1 MTGSA
6 KVWRWAA
13 LASSAVLS
21 AIVFWGPDPDRTL
34 RSALA
39 IHDFGHVVAFGLV
52 SALFAFALSVQ
63 TLPTSLR
70 RVRATSLSA
79 VAATLVGIAVE
90 FAQAASGGNGDPW
103 DMVRNGGGALSAA
116 LLIIALDRVLTA
128 RVSALLGSVAA
139 IIFIAFSLPI
149 LAALQDEAR
158 AREQFP
164 VLASFERTSELSRFN
179 LDQRTRPRIVSIV
192 DAKGHATSGLQVNL
206 PSGKYPGVALRY
218 FPRDWSDRR
227 ALQLLVLNPDP
238 SAVNIRVSIYDAAY
252 QDALDLDDRY
262 DQAFLLQPG
271 KNQIEIPLRDVLM
284 SAARAAF

>member
-1 MTGSA
+1 MMQAACWTVANLVTSKRGTAPGPSPSPTRARDCRKHRADWGPHQASPSVGLTGAVRRRVIVAPGCKGESSIRGPTSTTIMRFSLVLHSQFGSRTERTMTGSA

-116 LLIIALDRVLTA
+116 LLIM
-128 RVSALLGSVAA
+128 SLGRRAYRPS
-139 IIFIAFSLPI
+139 IRF
-149 LAALQDEAR
+149 
-158 AREQFP
+158 ARERCRNYFHR
-164 VLASFERTSELSRFN
+164 VFA
-179 LDQRTRPRIVSIV
+179 
-192 DAKGHATSGLQVNL
+192 AHSG
-206 PSGKYPGVALRY
+206 GVAGRSS
-218 FPRDWSDRR
+218 RSR
-227 ALQLLVLNPDP
+227 AI
-238 SAVNIRVSIYDAAY
+238 S
-252 QDALDLDDRY
+252 
-262 DQAFLLQPG
+262 G
-271 KNQIEIPLRDVLM
+271 TG
-284 SAARAAF
+284 